1 MRDGARKMSFI
12 LYDSSFIL
20 SKRPVIA
27 IDGPAG
33 SGKSTV
39 AAALAQRL
47 GFAHIETGAM
57 YRAAAL
63 AARRSGIGPED
74 RRSLAQLCQELPVEL
89 KQIEGGQQRVL
100 LGGEDVTGE
109 LRSDEIARL
118 ASEMSVLPEVREP
131 LVRKQ
136 RDFARQASGKC
147 GVVMEGR
154 DIQTVVLPDAD
165 LKVFLTASPEERAR
179 RLLRDLAA
187 QGKTLAL
194 EQAKQI
200 LQERDARDS
209 NRAESPLRPAED
221 AVVIDT
227 TGLSV
232 EQVVERIAGMLAPD
246 GEA

>member
-1 MRDGARKMSFI
+1 MIFI
-12 LYDSSFIL
+12 LHNSSFIL

-39 AAALAQRL
+39 ASALAERL

-63 AARRSGIGPED
+63 AAHLNGLGPQD
-74 RRSLAQLCQELPVEL
+74 RQALADLCQKLPIEL
-89 KQIEGGQQRVL
+89 KQAESGQQRVL
-100 LGGEDVTGE
+100 LGGEDVTE
-109 LRSDEIARL
+109 QLRSDEIARL
-118 ASEMSVLPEVREP
+118 ASEISVLPEVREP

-136 RDFARQASGKC
+136 RDFAARG

-154 DIQTVVLPDAD
+154 DIQTIVLPDAD
-165 LKVFLTASPEERAR
+165 LKVFLTASLEERAK

-187 QGKTLAL
+187 RGKAADL
-194 EQAKQI
+194 EEARQI
-200 LQERDARDS
+200 IQDRDARDS
-209 NRAESPLRPAED
+209 TRAASPLRAADD

-227 TGLSV
+227 TTLTVEEIVEKILGLLPGK
-232 EQVVERIAGMLAPD
+232 A
-246 GEA
+246 